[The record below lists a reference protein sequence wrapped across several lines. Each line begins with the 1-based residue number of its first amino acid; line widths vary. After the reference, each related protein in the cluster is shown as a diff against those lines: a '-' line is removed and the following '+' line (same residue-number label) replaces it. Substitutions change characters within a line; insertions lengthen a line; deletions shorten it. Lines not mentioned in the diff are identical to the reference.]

1 METDQKTQLIIS
13 WIISLAMS
21 VVCCSILFVV
31 FANYLNDIKKSIATE
46 NMQLAQM
53 ALNEERLL
61 SEIQVLRREIDAKSD
76 KSK

>member
-31 FANYLNDIKKSIATE
+31 FANYLNDIKKSISTE